1 VTRPES
7 PAGSRWPSDRA
18 AGTGGRATRYG
29 AAGALAAFFG
39 LAFGLAWGW
48 SLVLVAGDEIVRR
61 GVGWPTHFPA
71 LIAPGLAAVIVT
83 AWVSGST
90 GVADLAGRVGRWRFP
105 LRWWV
110 VALSPL
116 AFLAIALV
124 ISELAGEAPELEG
137 FGRYS
142 GVASLGIGGV
152 VVFALL
158 NGFGEEIGWRGFALP
173 VLQRRHGALR
183 ATMIIA
189 AAWALWHLPLFLLLD
204 SYRGFG
210 PFTAIGFTIGIA
222 AGSVVLTW
230 IYNGTGGS
238 VLAAAVWHAAY
249 NLGAATEASEGMIA
263 GVVSA
268 LVIGQAFVL
277 LRREEA
283 SVRSGAAP
291 VLGPRAPEPSH
302 AGWRA

>member
-1 VTRPES
+1 VS
-7 PAGSRWPSDRA
+7 PGP
-18 AGTGGRATRYG
+18 
-29 AAGALAAFFG
+29 AGALVAFFV

-48 SLVLVAGDEIVRR
+48 SFTLLAGDEIVRR

-71 LIAPGLAAVIVT
+71 LIAPALAAVIVT

-90 GVADLAGRVGRWRFP
+90 GLADLARRVGRWRFP
-105 LRWWV
+105 LRWWA

-116 AFLAIALV
+116 AFLAIALLV
-124 ISELAGEAPELEG
+124 AALAGETPEPEE

-152 VVFALL
+152 VLFALL

-183 ATMIIA
+183 ATMIVA
-189 AAWALWHLPLFLLLD
+189 AAWALWHLPFFFLLD

-210 PFTAIGFTIGIA
+210 PFTAVGFTIGIA

-230 IYNGTGGS
+230 VYNGTGGS

-283 SVRSGAAP
+283 SARRGGPP
-291 VLGPRAPEPSH
+291 VLGPRAQSEPLT
-302 AGWRA
+302 R